1 MERIKRVEMAV
12 EALQLPEYAMTHLQ
26 GTALICARLA
36 QARGENPELAYIAG
50 LLHDVAAC
58 RNGSALNHARLG
70 AAWAEKLLRQLGGFA
85 EAEIR
90 VIHDA
95 IYLHSDKTVVHG
107 PFAQLLK
114 EADVRQ
120 KDGRDVPGS
129 KDSWHFSV

>member
-50 LLHDVAAC
+50 LLHCGHDHVL
-58 RNGSALNHARLG
+58 RMGHHARLG

-114 EADVRQ
+114 EADMRQ
-120 KDGRDVPGS
+120 KDGRDIPGS
-129 KDSWHFSV
+129 KDSWHF

>member
-1 MERIKRVEMAV
+1 MERIKRVEAAV
-12 EALQLPEYAMTHLQ
+12 NALRLSEHAMIHLL
-26 GTALICARLA
+26 GTARLCAQLA

-50 LLHDVAAC
+50 LLHDVAAY
-58 RNGSALNHARLG
+58 RNGSSLNHARLG

-114 EADVRQ
+114 EADARRNGVW
-120 KDGRDVPGS
+120 DIS
-129 KDSWHFSV
+129 ECKDSWRF